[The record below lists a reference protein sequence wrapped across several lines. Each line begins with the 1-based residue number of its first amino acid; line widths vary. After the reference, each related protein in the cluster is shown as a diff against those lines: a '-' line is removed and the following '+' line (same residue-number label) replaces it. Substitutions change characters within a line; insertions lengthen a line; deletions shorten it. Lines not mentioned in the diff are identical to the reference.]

1 MPPGGGPGSWNRP
14 PQQRFPET
22 APPHPLNG
30 VERIAADMMA
40 IHLPPASA
48 VSPHLPPA
56 AGMLFLYYCYY
67 YWIFVA
73 SLANFIL
80 LLLHIQN
87 FFISKSY
94 F

>member
-14 PQQRFPET
+14 PQQQRFPET
-22 APPHPLNG
+22 APPHALNG

-56 AGMLFLYYCYY
+56 AGVLLLYYCYVHIY
-67 YWIFVA
+67 FLTKKV
-73 SLANFIL
+73 L
-80 LLLHIQN
+80 LLISNIYVRIQ
-87 FFISKSY
+87 KS